1 MPPGRV
7 VTDNLSH
14 TVYSFTALVVAAL
27 LLIQKGRFSS
37 LWFSPLLLKSREEGP
52 SATGGV
58 IIT

>member
-37 LWFSPLLLKSREEGP
+37 LWFSLLKSREEGL